1 MDTVT
6 KIRYAVVCKGA
17 NNAKYGSDAR
27 PEYYIHSWTEEVQ
40 EDTGEWE
47 SSDWKRFQDA
57 QDEELASC
65 EAEVANV

>member
-1 MDTVT
+1 MGTVT

-17 NNAKYGSDAR
+17 NVAKYGAGAR
-27 PEYYIHSWTEEVQ
+27 PEYYINSWNEEVQ
-40 EDTGEWE
+40 EDTDEWGEEEWE
-47 SSDWKRFQDA
+47 RFERE

>member
-1 MDTVT
+1 MVT

-17 NNAKYGSDAR
+17 NNAMYGAGAR
-27 PEYYIHSWTEEVQ
+27 PEYYINSWNEDVQ
-40 EDTGEWE
+40 EDTDQWE
-47 SSDWKRFQDA
+47 AEDWERFQDE